1 MMTTICSANMHHIID
16 IIKRKKRKKMFL
28 LMKRTLRIYTLNLF
42 SVHHTAVLTTVG
54 TLYIHPQYLLILG
67 KLILI

>member
-1 MMTTICSANMHHIID
+1 MYGEMMSTICSANTHHLID

-28 LMKRTLRIYTLNLF
+28 LMRIYTLNLF

-54 TLYIHPQYLLILG
+54 ILYIHPQYLFILG